1 MTPPSTLLQQ
11 GAKASL
17 TLAFFAFP
25 MSVALANVALLLTLV
40 FWLLGC
46 VWGHSLR
53 DTRQALSNPLAPP
66 ALALF
71 AWIALAALWS
81 PAEGPLIGAALGKY
95 SKLLWVPVFIGLLND
110 PAMRRRCAQAFALA
124 MLFTLVVTWLNV
136 WFDFSWTRTHNQGFG
151 EDHTVFKDRIAQ
163 GILMSFFTVMAL
175 HQAMRAPTRARGVL
189 AALVAALAAFSV
201 LFLSSGRTGYL
212 ALLLALAVFAVF
224 AVGLH
229 RRRLAIAALALVAV
243 MAITFTT
250 STQLRSRV
258 NEAWLEARDSSI
270 TVPVTSAGARMEM
283 NRFALQSALEHP
295 VLGHGTASYP
305 VLSPTHFT
313 DPAWCAVVCVH
324 PHNQFAFF
332 LFEQGLI
339 GLALFLWFVFAIA
352 RQAWREDTPRRALMM
367 GFVTVLLVAN
377 TTHSSFWLSTENH
390 FFILMSALLMAAIP
404 MRQRERVAP

>member
-1 MTPPSTLLQQ
+1 MTASSFIQQ

-17 TLAFFAFP
+17 VLVFLAFP
-25 MSVALANVALLLTLV
+25 MSVALANVGLLLTLV

-46 VWGHSLR
+46 VWGSSLR
-53 DTRQALSNPLAPP
+53 DTRQAMANPLAPA

-71 AWIALAALWS
+71 AWIAIAALWS
-81 PAEGPLIGAALGKY
+81 PATGPLVGAALGKY

-110 PAMRRRCAQAFALA
+110 PATRRRCWQAFALA

-175 HQAMRAPTRARGVL
+175 YHAVRAPTRARRAL
-189 AALVAALAAFSV
+189 AAGVAGLAAFSV

-212 ALLLALAVFAVF
+212 ALLLAMTVFAAF

-229 RRRLAIAALALVAV
+229 RRRLAIATLALVGV

-258 NEAWLEARDSSI
+258 SAAWDEAQSSSI
-270 TVPVTSAGARMEM
+270 TAPVTSAGARVEM
-283 NRFALQSALEHP
+283 NRFTLQASLEHP
-295 VLGHGTASYP
+295 LLGHGTASYP
-305 VLSPTHFT
+305 VLAPTHFT
-313 DPAWCAVVCVH
+313 DASWCAVVCVH
-324 PHNQFAFF
+324 PHNQFTFF

-339 GLALFLWFVFAIA
+339 GLALFLWFAVAIA
-352 RQAWREDTPRRALMM
+352 RQGWREDRPRRALLM
-367 GFVTVLLVAN
+367 GFLAVLLVSNA
-377 TTHSSFWLSTENH
+377 THSSFWLSTENH
-390 FFILMSALLMAAIP
+390 FFILMSVLLMAATP
-404 MRQRERVAP
+404 GRDRKHVNP

>member
-1 MTPPSTLLQQ
+1 MTPSSFIQQ

-17 TLAFFAFP
+17 ILVFFAFP
-25 MSVALANVALLLTLV
+25 MSVALANVGLLLTLV

-46 VWGHSLR
+46 VWGSSLR
-53 DTRQALSNPLAPP
+53 DTRQALANPLVPP

-71 AWIALAALWS
+71 AWIAIATLWS
-81 PAEGPLIGAALGKY
+81 PATGSLIGAALGKY
-95 SKLLWVPVFIGLLND
+95 SKLLWVPVFIGLLNE
-110 PAMRRRCAQAFALA
+110 PATRRRCGQAFALA

-136 WFDFSWTRTHNQGFG
+136 WFDFAWTRTHNQGFG

-175 HQAMRAPTRARGVL
+175 HHAVRAPTRARAVL
-189 AALVAALAAFSV
+189 AAVVAALAAISV

-212 ALLLALAVFAVF
+212 ALLLALVVFALF
-224 AVGLH
+224 AVGL
-229 RRRLAIAALALVAV
+229 RPRRLALAALVLAAV
-243 MAITFTT
+243 MAVTFTT

-258 NEAWLEARDSSI
+258 NEAWIEAQNSRI
-270 TVPVTSAGARMEM
+270 TVPVTSAGARVEM
-283 NRFALQSALEHP
+283 NRYTLQSALEHP

-305 VLSPTHFT
+305 VLAPAHFT
-313 DPAWCAVVCVH
+313 DPSWCAVVCVH

-352 RQAWREDTPRRALMM
+352 CQAWREDRPRRALMM
-367 GFVTVLLVAN
+367 GFLVVLLVSN
-377 TTHSSFWLSTENH
+377 TTHSSLWLSTENH
-390 FFILMSALLMAAIP
+390 FFILMSVLLMAAIP
-404 MRQRERVAP
+404 ARGRERVSP

>member
-1 MTPPSTLLQQ
+1 MTPSTFIQQ

-17 TLAFFAFP
+17 VLVFFAFP
-25 MSVALANVALLLTLV
+25 MSVALANVGLLLTLV

-46 VWGHSLR
+46 VWGSSLR
-53 DTRQALSNPLAPP
+53 DTRQALANPLVPP

-71 AWIALAALWS
+71 AWIAIATLWS
-81 PAEGPLIGAALGKY
+81 PATGSLIGAALGKY

-110 PAMRRRCAQAFALA
+110 PATRRRCGQAFALA

-175 HQAMRAPTRARGVL
+175 HHAVRAPTRARAVL
-189 AALVAALAAFSV
+189 AAVVSGLAAFSV

-243 MAITFTT
+243 MALTFTT

-258 NEAWLEARDSSI
+258 NEAWLEARGSSI
-270 TVPVTSAGARMEM
+270 TVPVTSAGARVEM
-283 NRFALQSALEHP
+283 NRFALQSALEQP
-295 VLGHGTASYP
+295 LLGHGTASYP
-305 VLSPTHFT
+305 VLAPAHFT
-313 DPAWCAVVCVH
+313 DPLWCAVVCVH

-352 RQAWREDTPRRALMM
+352 RQAWREDRPRRALMM
-367 GFVTVLLVAN
+367 GFLAVLLVSN
-377 TTHSSFWLSTENH
+377 STHSSLWLSTENH
-390 FFILMSALLMAAIP
+390 FFILMSVLLMAALAA
-404 MRQRERVAP
+404 RGRERVSP